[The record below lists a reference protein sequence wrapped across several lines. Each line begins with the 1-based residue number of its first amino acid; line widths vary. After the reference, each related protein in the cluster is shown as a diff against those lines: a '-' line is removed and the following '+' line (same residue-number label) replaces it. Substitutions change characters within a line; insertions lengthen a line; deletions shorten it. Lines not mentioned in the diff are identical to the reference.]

1 MAEQP
6 DLNFLARQNERILAE
21 LAAMRDEQRVQMQ
34 EMQADFAALKEKI
47 NAWPDLHLLQEAAQR
62 QQRDT
67 ASVRDDIRVL
77 TAIAMRLDSSHS
89 ILLDE
94 LRATHAQIARMND
107 RLRTLEDTAPPL

>member
-1 MAEQP
+1 MVDEP
-6 DLNFLARQNERILAE
+6 DLKFERILAE
-21 LAAMRDEQRVQMQ
+21 LASMRDEMRVQAAAMH
-34 EMQADFAALKEKI
+34 ADLAALKTRI
-47 NAWPDLHLLQEAAQR
+47 DGWPDLRFLQEAAQR
-62 QQRDT
+62 QQRDS

-107 RLRTLEDTAPPL
+107 RIRTLEDTAPPL